1 MERLMSLNGYVRQL
15 KPRTENYIPTVD
27 RVQSYLTETATDA
40 AKEMEYLLVHVAGG
54 RIPPAKKKF
63 TKIKPYSTKFGFKTP
78 EDLGKQIL
86 KNAGLSGKS
95 GSMVDNQPVNKPTW
109 KGDNTTPK
117 TDIIIDRKKISLK
130 KGSSQLMSGG
140 PAESGST
147 FEVAAANTKGMQK
160 KLDNLAKECEEGIAN
175 LMPSTLGTEL
185 GGADAQKSAGTFN
198 KDEVLKAADKF
209 NLELKEKFR
218 ALFQSNVPFAKEF
231 VFEAMT
237 GKVKFNNNNG
247 TATHFLVVNFD
258 GSAEFHQVKKSSDRY
273 VAKILPKVNPDV
285 KFKSTSQ
292 KKVIDGEET
301 KTGYYRFWSVV
312 GLGYK
317 AAVTQ
322 TEELMNE
329 VSNGNMVY
337 MSEGFMDKLKSIY
350 SKVKEVITKAFNAIK
365 DWLVSS
371 VLNFAEFLGLTPD
384 ISFENEIKW

>member
-1 MERLMSLNGYVRQL
+1 MSLNPYIRQL
-15 KPRTENYIPTVD
+15 RPRNESYVAPVERI
-27 RVQSYLTETATDA
+27 QQYLTEGSTEA
-40 AKEMEYLLVHVAGG
+40 AKEMEYLLVHVAKG
-54 RIPPAKKKF
+54 RIPAAKKKF
-63 TKIKPYSTKFGFKTP
+63 TNLKPYSKKYGFKTP

-86 KNAGLSGKS
+86 KNAGLSGTS

-147 FEVAAANTKGMQK
+147 FEVAASKVKGMQK
-160 KLDNLAKECEEGIAN
+160 KLSALAKECEDGITN
-175 LMPSTLGTEL
+175 LMPSTVGTQLGSKT
-185 GGADAQKSAGTFN
+185 DQVKSGTFD
-198 KDEVLKAADKF
+198 KDKILKAADDF
-209 NLELKEKFR
+209 NLELKDKFR

-237 GKVKFNNNNG
+237 GKVKFNGNNG
-247 TATHFLVVNFD
+247 TATHFLVVDFD
-258 GSAEFHQVKKSSDRY
+258 GSADFHQVKKSTDSY
-273 VAKILPKVNPDV
+273 VSKILPKVNPDV
-285 KFKSTSQ
+285 KFKTTSI
-292 KKVIDGEET
+292 KKTVAGVET

-317 AAVTQ
+317 AAIQQ

-329 VSNGNMVY
+329 VENGRMVY
-337 MSEGFMDKLKSIY
+337 MSEGFMDKLRSIWT
-350 SKVKEVITKAFNAIK
+350 KVKKVVSDAFTAIK

-371 VLNFAEFLGLTPD
+371 ALNFAEFLGLELN

>member
-1 MERLMSLNGYVRQL
+1 MSYLQKYVREVN
-15 KPRTENYIPTVD
+15 PRNESYTPPID
-27 RVQSYLTETATDA
+27 KIQSYLAEGSTEA
-40 AKEMEYLLVHVAGG
+40 AKEMEYLLVHVSRG
-54 RIPPAKKKF
+54 RIPADKKKF
-63 TKIKPYSTKFGFKTP
+63 TNLKPYAIKKGFKTP

-86 KNAGLSGKS
+86 KNAGLSGTS
-95 GSMVDNQPVNKPTW
+95 GSMVDNQAVNKPTW

-147 FEVAAANTKGMQK
+147 FEVAASKVKGMQK
-160 KLDNLAKECEEGIAN
+160 QLDALAKECEEGIEN
-175 LMPSTLGTEL
+175 LMPSTLGTEK
-185 GGADAQKSAGTFN
+185 GGADAQKAAGTFD
-198 KDEVLKAADKF
+198 KDKVLKSADDF
-209 NLELKEKFR
+209 NLQLKDKFR

-237 GKVKFNNNNG
+237 GKVKFNDNDG
-247 TATHFLVVNFD
+247 TATHFLVVDFD
-258 GSAEFHQVKKSSDRY
+258 GSADFHQVKKSSDSY

-292 KKVIDGEET
+292 KKVLDGKET

-317 AAVTQ
+317 AAVAK

-329 VSNGNMVY
+329 VENGNMVY
-337 MSEGFMDKLKSIY
+337 MSEGFFDKLQSIWTAVK
-350 SKVKEVITKAFNAIK
+350 KVVSDAFTAIK

-371 VLNFAEFLGLTPD
+371 ALNFAEFLGLELD
-384 ISFENEIKW
+384 ISFKNEIKW

>member
-1 MERLMSLNGYVRQL
+1 MSLIGYVRQVRPIQESHVNHL
-15 KPRTENYIPTVD
+15 DKIQTLFEGSTE
-27 RVQSYLTETATDA
+27 A
-40 AKEMEYLLVHVAGG
+40 AKEMEYLLVHVSKG

-63 TKIKPYSTKFGFKTP
+63 KNLKPYAIKNGFKTP

-86 KNAGLSGKS
+86 KNAGLSGNS

-117 TDIIIDRKKISLK
+117 TDIIIDRNKISLK

-147 FEVAAANTKGMQK
+147 FEVAASKVKGMQK
-160 KLDNLAKECEEGIAN
+160 QLDALAKECEDGIAN
-175 LMPSTLGTEL
+175 LMPSTVGTEL
-185 GGADAQKSAGTFN
+185 GGKDDQVKAGTFD
-198 KDEVLKAADKF
+198 KDKVLKDADNF

-218 ALFQSNVPFAKEF
+218 ALFKSNVPFAKEF

-237 GKVKFNNNNG
+237 GKVKFKDNDG
-247 TATHFLVVNFD
+247 TATHFLVVDFN
-258 GSAEFHQVKKSSDRY
+258 GSAEYHKVKKSTDAY
-273 VAKILPKVNPDV
+273 VGKILPKVNPDV
-285 KFKSTSQ
+285 KFKSTSV
-292 KKVIDGEET
+292 KKTLDGVES

-322 TEELMNE
+322 TEELMRE
-329 VSNGNMVY
+329 VNSGNMVY
-337 MSEGFMDKLKSIY
+337 MSEGFMDKLKSIFN
-350 SKVKEVITKAFNAIK
+350 KVKEVVIKAFNAIK

-371 VLNFAEFLGLTPD
+371 ALNFAEFLGLEPD
-384 ISFENEIKW
+384 INFNNTVKW

>member
-1 MERLMSLNGYVRQL
+1 MSYLQKYVREV
-15 KPRTENYIPTVD
+15 KPRNEIYTPPID
-27 RVQSYLTETATDA
+27 KIQSYLAEGSTEA
-40 AKEMEYLLVHVAGG
+40 AKEMEYLLVHVSRG
-54 RIPPAKKKF
+54 RIPAAKKKF
-63 TKIKPYSTKFGFKTP
+63 TNLKPYAIKNGFKTP

-86 KNAGLSGKS
+86 KNAGLSGTS
-95 GSMVDNQPVNKPTW
+95 GSMVDNQAVNKPTW

-147 FEVAAANTKGMQK
+147 FEAAASKVRGMQK
-160 KLDNLAKECEEGIAN
+160 QLDALAKECEEGIEN
-175 LMPSTLGTEL
+175 LMPSTLGTEK
-185 GGADAQKSAGTFN
+185 GGADAQKAAGTFD
-198 KDEVLKAADKF
+198 KDKVLKAADDF
-209 NLELKEKFR
+209 NLQLKDKFR

-237 GKVKFNNNNG
+237 GKVKFNDNDG
-247 TATHFLVVNFD
+247 TATHFLVVDFD
-258 GSAEFHQVKKSSDRY
+258 GSADFHQVKKSSDSY

-292 KKVIDGEET
+292 KKVLDGKET

-317 AAVTQ
+317 AAVAK

-329 VSNGNMVY
+329 VENGNMVY
-337 MSEGFMDKLKSIY
+337 MSEGFLDKLQSIWTAVK
-350 SKVKEVITKAFNAIK
+350 KVVSDAFTAIK

-371 VLNFAEFLGLTPD
+371 ALNFAEFLGLELN
-384 ISFENEIKW
+384 ISFKNEIKW

>member
-1 MERLMSLNGYVRQL
+1 MSYLQKYVREVN
-15 KPRTENYIPTVD
+15 PRNESYTPPID
-27 RVQSYLTETATDA
+27 KIQSYLAEGSTEA
-40 AKEMEYLLVHVAGG
+40 AKEMEYLLVHVSRG
-54 RIPPAKKKF
+54 RIPADKKKF
-63 TKIKPYSTKFGFKTP
+63 TNLKPYAIKKGFKTP

-86 KNAGLSGKS
+86 KNAGLSGTS
-95 GSMVDNQPVNKPTW
+95 GSMVDNQAVNKPTW

-147 FEVAAANTKGMQK
+147 FEVAASKVKGMQK
-160 KLDNLAKECEEGIAN
+160 QLDALAKECEEGIEN
-175 LMPSTLGTEL
+175 LMPSTLGTEK
-185 GGADAQKSAGTFN
+185 GGADAQKAAGTFD
-198 KDEVLKAADKF
+198 KDKVLKSADDF
-209 NLELKEKFR
+209 NLQLKDKFR

-237 GKVKFNNNNG
+237 GKVKFNDNDG
-247 TATHFLVVNFD
+247 TATHFLVVDFD
-258 GSAEFHQVKKSSDRY
+258 GSADFHQVKKSSDSY

-292 KKVIDGEET
+292 KKVLDGKET

-317 AAVTQ
+317 AAVAK

-329 VSNGNMVY
+329 VENGNMVY
-337 MSEGFMDKLKSIY
+337 MSEGFLDKLQSIWTAVK
-350 SKVKEVITKAFNAIK
+350 KVVSDAFTAIK

-371 VLNFAEFLGLTPD
+371 ALNFAEFLGLELN
-384 ISFENEIKW
+384 ISFKNEIKW

>member
-1 MERLMSLNGYVRQL
+1 MPLQQYVRQL
-15 KPRTENYIPTVD
+15 RPRNESYVPHID
-27 RVQSYLTETATDA
+27 KVQSYLTEGSTEA
-40 AKEMEYLLVHVAGG
+40 AKEMEYLLVHVSKG
-54 RIPPAKKKF
+54 RIPAAKKNFKNL
-63 TKIKPYSTKFGFKTP
+63 KPYAIKNGFKTP

-86 KNAGLSGKS
+86 KNAGLSGTS

-147 FEVAAANTKGMQK
+147 FEVAASKVRGMQK
-160 KLDNLAKECEEGIAN
+160 QLDALAKECEEGIKN
-175 LMPSTLGTEL
+175 LMPSTLGTEK
-185 GGADAQKSAGTFN
+185 GGADAQKAAGTFN
-198 KDEVLKAADKF
+198 KDEVLKSADDF
-209 NLELKEKFR
+209 NLELKNKFR
-218 ALFQSNVPFAKEF
+218 ALFKSNVPFAKEF

-237 GKVKFNNNNG
+237 GKVKFNDNNG
-247 TATHFLVVNFD
+247 TATHFLVVDFD

-273 VAKILPKVNPDV
+273 VATVLPKVNPDV

-292 KKVIDGEET
+292 KKVIDGKET

-317 AAVTQ
+317 AAVAK

-329 VSNGNMVY
+329 VENGNMVY
-337 MSEGFMDKLKSIY
+337 MSEGFLDTLQSIWKAVK
-350 SKVKEVITKAFNAIK
+350 KVVSDAFTAIK

-371 VLNFAEFLGLTPD
+371 ALNFAEFLGLELD
-384 ISFENEIKW
+384 ISFSNEIRW

>member
-1 MERLMSLNGYVRQL
+1 MSLQGYVHQL
-15 KPRTENYIPTVD
+15 RPRKESHINHVD
-27 RVQSYLTETATDA
+27 NIKRYLTEGSTEA
-40 AKEMEYLLVHVAGG
+40 AKEMEFLLVHVSKG

-63 TKIKPYSTKFGFKTP
+63 KNLKPYATKNGFKTP

-86 KNAGLSGKS
+86 KSAGLSGTS

-109 KGDNTTPK
+109 RGDNTTPK

-147 FEVAAANTKGMQK
+147 FEVAASKTKGMQT
-160 KLDNLAKECEEGIAN
+160 KLDALAKECEEGIEN
-175 LMPSTLGTEL
+175 LMPSTLGVEK
-185 GGADAQKSAGTFN
+185 GGADAQKAAGTFD
-198 KDEVLKAADKF
+198 KDEVLKAADDF
-209 NLELKEKFR
+209 NLALKDKFR

-237 GKVKFNNNNG
+237 GKVKFNDNDG
-247 TATHFLVVNFD
+247 TATHFLVVDFD
-258 GSAEFHQVKKSSDRY
+258 GSAEFHQVKKSSDKY

-292 KKVIDGEET
+292 KKVIDGKET

-317 AAVTQ
+317 AAVAK
-322 TEELMNE
+322 TEELMHQVE
-329 VSNGNMVY
+329 SGNMVY
-337 MSEGFMDKLKSIY
+337 MSEGFVDKLKSIY
-350 SKVKEVITKAFNAIK
+350 AAVKKVITDAFNAIK
-365 DWLVSS
+365 DWLLSS
-371 VLNFAEFLGLTPD
+371 ALNFAEFLGLELD
-384 ISFENEIKW
+384 ITFKNDITW